1 VDAVE
6 SYCRASEENDL
17 AALMAAL
24 AADVELVSPLSGHMI
39 FRGRDDLRVLLGA
52 VYGSLTELRWQEEV
66 GDRLVRVVAGECR
79 VLGLRLG
86 DAMVLELSKDGKI
99 VRIRPHL
106 RPWLATSV
114 FAVLIGAKL
123 LPHPGVLR
131 RALSSS

>member
-24 AADVELVSPLSGHMI
+24 APDAELVSPLSGHMI
-39 FRGRDDLRVLLGA
+39 FRGHDDLRVLLGA
-52 VYGSLTELRWQEEV
+52 VYGSLTDLRWQEEV